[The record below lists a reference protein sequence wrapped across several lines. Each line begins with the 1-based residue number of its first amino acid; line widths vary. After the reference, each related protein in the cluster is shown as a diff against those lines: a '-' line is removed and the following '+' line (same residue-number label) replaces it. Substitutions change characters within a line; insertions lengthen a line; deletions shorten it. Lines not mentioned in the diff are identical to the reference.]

1 MANELNISTGIQEY
15 SLNGKV
21 TIYINP
27 TDAEFA
33 ERVFHTF
40 DFLDKKQD
48 SMADAIADSENA
60 EQTFAFLRDL
70 DEEMREHLFNLFDE
84 DIVTPLIGSMNV
96 YALADGAPIWFNIL
110 TGIIDVIGEGIDEQT
125 KKSKERIKKYTAK
138 YTTADHK
145 KKAKK

>member
-1 MANELNISTGIQEY
+1 MNNELNISTGVEEY

-21 TIYINP
+21 TIYLNP
-27 TDAEFA
+27 TDAEFT
-33 ERVFHTF
+33 ERIFHAF
-40 DFLDKKQD
+40 DFLDEKQD
-48 SMADAIADSENA
+48 AYKKKIEESESI
-60 EQTFAFLRDL
+60 EQSFAFLREL
-70 DEEMREHLFNLFDE
+70 DKEMREHLFELFDE

-96 YALADGAPIWFNIL
+96 YALADGTPIWFNIL
-110 TGIIDVIGEGIDEQT
+110 TGILDVIGEGIDEQT